1 MKKTNPSG
9 TWTGVLGNLEIF
21 NNNSGGDIDVADG
34 IAGDSL
40 TISGTFVSNGGSLH
54 LDAVLDDGSS
64 PQADVLYLDTV
75 TPGTS
80 ATLVYVRNAGGLGAL
95 TNDNRIV
102 LIDADADNS
111 NGLAFTLGEQV
122 IAGAYQ
128 YSLYYDALSLE
139 WYLQSSLLATDDYPA
154 ALTGALLSFN
164 ADWGDLHE
172 RLKKPKPAQGEIEPA
187 AWTYASTWRP
197 WAEAFA
203 ARQSIDGSAAFD
215 QSVTKL
221 KAGLDREVDAGRGTF
236 LLGFFAGYGRNDQD
250 FETTTSR
257 VDTEAALAGAYAG
270 YSQGRVY
277 GEALLKY
284 EHQWSTFSGAAATE
298 APFAVDLL
306 GGSLE
311 AGVRLPLGVVAL
323 IPHARL
329 SYAHAWAGSFEDS
342 SGVTIDLSNTD
353 SLRGEIAARFES
365 SILSG
370 GLIAL
375 DAGLRHEFLG
385 EQQVEVSGLTFSHE
399 LPGTSGFIAAALNL
413 MLDDTVSFT
422 LRGEAAGSSQSS
434 ELNGS
439 VSFDIKL

>member
-1 MKKTNPSG
+1 
-9 TWTGVLGNLEIF
+9 VLGNLEIF
-21 NNNSGGDIDVADG
+21 NNNSGGDIDLTDG
-34 IAGDSL
+34 IAGDQL
-40 TISGTFVSNGGSLH
+40 TISGTFVSDGGALH
-54 LDAVLDDGSS
+54 MDAVLDDGSS
-64 PQADVLYLDTV
+64 PQTDILHLQTV
-75 TPGTS
+75 MGTN
-80 ATLVYVRNAGGLGAL
+80 ATLVYVRNAGGLGGL

-102 LIDADADNS
+102 LIDAATDNS
-111 NGLAFTLGEQV
+111 DGAAFDLGERV
-122 IAGAYQ
+122 IAGAYE
-128 YSLYYDALSLE
+128 YDLLYESSS
-139 WYLQSSLLATDDYPA
+139 WFLQSSAFAEAIDYPA
-154 ALTGALLSFN
+154 VLSGALFSFN
-164 ADWGDLHE
+164 ADLSSLHE
-172 RLKKPKPAQGEIEPA
+172 RLKKPKPAQEEIEPA
-187 AWTYASTWRP
+187 AWTYASAWRP
-197 WAEAFA
+197 WAQIFA
-203 ARQSIDGSAAFD
+203 ARQSIDGSASFD
-215 QSVTKL
+215 QSILKL
-221 KAGLDREVDAGRGTF
+221 KAGLDREADAGGGTL
-236 LLGFFAGYGRNDQD
+236 LLGLFAGYGRNDQD

-284 EHQWSTFSGAAATE
+284 EHQWSEFSGAAADE

-353 SLRGEIAARFES
+353 SLRGEIAARFENN
-365 SILSG
+365 ILSG

-385 EQQVEVSGLTFSHE
+385 EQQAEVSGLTFSHE

-413 MLDDTVSFT
+413 MLDETFSFT
-422 LRGEAAGSSQSS
+422 FRGEAAGNSESS

-439 VSFDIKL
+439 LSFDIQL